1 MSQNFLPTLPPPHP
15 TPRPLTNPPSGIS
28 FTVCFL
34 QRFCRLALLMGYKS
48 MISIFQVIKIIIRI
62 NAWRGIYGSRGSGVQ
77 LSKRVFLTV
86 SVEEKGP
93 KCRMKIVQQR
103 REWRHQNRVTDS
115 GEKFWTHL
123 RFGTGSDGDLCG
135 HWIQKLLIPNP

>member
-1 MSQNFLPTLPPPHP
+1 MHDGAFMVLGAVVSNFPKE
-15 TPRPLTNPPSGIS
+15 
-28 FTVCFL
+28 F
-34 QRFCRLALLMGYKS
+34 
-48 MISIFQVIKIIIRI
+48 
-62 NAWRGIYGSRGSGVQ
+62 
-77 LSKRVFLTV
+77 FLTV

-123 RFGTGSDGDLCG
+123 QFGTGSDGDLCG
-135 HWIQKLLIPNP
+135 H